1 MRYTEFWSRLEDV
14 LGIRARTWARDHVLT
29 ALEGRT
35 PQEALDAGESPQRV
49 WRAVHAELE
58 LPERDR

>member
-1 MRYTEFWSRLEDV
+1 MRYTEFWSRMEAA
-14 LGIRARTWARDHVLT
+14 LGVRARSWAQDHVLT
-29 ALEGRT
+29 RLAGRT
-35 PQEALDAGESPQRV
+35 VQAALDDGESPQHV